1 MRQPWH
7 RAADQPAADT
17 PPASAP
23 VVVAPP
29 DEDAIREA
37 LRECY
42 DPEIPINIIDLGLV
56 DHIEVSPEGQVRL
69 EMTLTAV
76 GCPEADRL
84 VAEVQERVE
93 QVPGVTA
100 CTVALVWNPPW
111 NPEMMSDE
119 GRVMLR
125 ILGFG

>member
-1 MRQPWH
+1 MRQ
-7 RAADQPAADT
+7 Q
-17 PPASAP
+17 
-23 VVVAPP
+23 VGAPP
-29 DEDAIREA
+29 SEEAIREA
-37 LRECY
+37 LQECY
-42 DPEIPINIIDLGLV
+42 DPEIPINIVDLGLV
-56 DHIEVSPEGQVRL
+56 YDIDVSPEGHVRL

-84 VAEVQERVE
+84 VGEVQERVE
-93 QVPGVTA
+93 QVPGVTSCA
-100 CTVALVWNPPW
+100 VALVWNPPW